1 MWSFVALAVILIIAI
16 AVIVACVLRKMKKV
30 AADRQEDYRPDI
42 QPQEREPVDMDD
54 IIVYPPNN

>member
-30 AADRQEDYRPDI
+30 AAERQEIYR
-42 QPQEREPVDMDD
+42 REPQDRERVDMDE

>member
-30 AADRQEDYRPDI
+30 AADRQENYRPDF
-42 QPQEREPVDMDD
+42 QPQDQVPVDMVE